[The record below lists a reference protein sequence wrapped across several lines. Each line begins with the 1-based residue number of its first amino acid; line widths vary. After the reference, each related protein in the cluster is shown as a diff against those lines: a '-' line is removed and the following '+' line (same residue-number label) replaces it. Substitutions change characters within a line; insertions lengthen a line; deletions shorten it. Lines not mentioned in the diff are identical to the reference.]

1 MNGRCTIR
9 LSGSGGQGV
18 VLISVILA
26 EAAVLNGDKTVQ
38 SQSYGPEVRG
48 GMCQAYTIISNEDIW
63 FSKPEKAD
71 VLLSLTQASLNKLC
85 KDLTRGSVVIADSG
99 LSIPCSCPASTVFS
113 IPILETAAKVVGRA
127 MTANV
132 VAAAAINTLLHLFP
146 DDIMR
151 EAVRKHIPAGT
162 EELDMKA
169 YEEGVKIAGMAGTG
183 SVRRFSPETYC
194 LCGH

>member
-1 MNGRCTIR
+1 MKGRCTIR

-48 GMCQAYTIISNEDIW
+48 GMCQAFTIISDEDIW
-63 FSKPEKAD
+63 FSKPEKTD
-71 VLLSLTQASLNKLC
+71 VLLALTQASLNKFC
-85 KDLTRGSVVIADSG
+85 RDLTRGSVVIADSE
-99 LSIPCSCPASTVFS
+99 LSIPGCCPASTVFS
-113 IPILETAAKVVGRA
+113 IPILKTASKVVGRA

-146 DDIMR
+146 DDIRR
-151 EAVRKHIPAGT
+151 EAVRRHIPAGT

-169 YEEGVKIAGMAGTG
+169 YEEGVRIAGMAGTG
-183 SVRRFSPETYC
+183 SMRRFLPETDC
-194 LCGH
+194 ICGH